1 MIVILYLVL
10 GAAAGLIAGLF
21 GVGGG
26 LIIVPALIFSFS
38 LQGLSA
44 DVLTQVAIGTSLAT
58 IVFTS
63 LSAIKTHHSK
73 GAIDWPLVK
82 RLTLGI
88 VAGVVLGSLLA
99 DYLPGELLQTIIGI
113 YALIVAVQ
121 MGFDLKPKADHV
133 LPKGAGL
140 SVAGGIIGFIS
151 ALFGIGGGSLT
162 VPYLSWCRVEM
173 RNAVATSSACG
184 LPIAVVGLFSYMMT
198 GWGKAGL
205 PEYSLG
211 YIYLPAFFG
220 IIITST
226 LFAKQGAKLAHLL
239 PSHVLK
245 RYFAILLLCVAIKFI
260 FF

>member
-1 MIVILYLVL
+1 MIVVLYLVL

-38 LQGLSA
+38 LQGVSTA
-44 DVLTQVAIGTSLAT
+44 VLTQVAIGTSLAT

-99 DYLPGELLQTIIGI
+99 DYLSGEFLQTIIGI

-121 MGFDLKPKADHV
+121 MGFDLKPQAAHE

-173 RNAVATSSACG
+173 RNAVATSFACG
-184 LPIAVVGLFSYMMT
+184 LPFAVVGLFSYMMT
-198 GWGKAGL
+198 GWGEAEL

-226 LFAKQGAKLAHLL
+226 LFAKQGAKLAHFL

-245 RYFAILLLCVAIKFI
+245 RYFAILLLCVGVKFI

>member
-1 MIVILYLVL
+1 MIVVLYLVL

-26 LIIVPALIFSFS
+26 LIIVPALIFSFN
-38 LQGLSA
+38 LQDLSPL
-44 DVLTQVAIGTSLAT
+44 VLTQVAIGTSLAT
-58 IVFTS
+58 IIFTS
-63 LSAIKTHHSK
+63 LSSIKTHHSK
-73 GAIDWPLVK
+73 GAIDWSLVK
-82 RLTLGI
+82 RLTFGI
-88 VAGVVLGSLLA
+88 VIGAVLGSIFA
-99 DYLPGELLQTIIGI
+99 DYLPGETLQMIIGI

-121 MGFDLKPKADHV
+121 MGLNLKPKAEHE
-133 LPKGAGL
+133 LPTGAGL
-140 SVAGGIIGFIS
+140 SVAGGIIGAIS

-184 LPIAVVGLFSYMMT
+184 LPIAVAGMCTYVIT
-198 GWGKAGL
+198 GWNNPEL

-226 LFAKQGAKLAHLL
+226 VFAKQGAKLAHSL
-239 PSHVLK
+239 PSHILK
-245 RYFAILLLCVAIKFI
+245 RYFALLLLGVGSKFI

>member
-1 MIVILYLVL
+1 MIVVLYLIL

-26 LIIVPALIFSFS
+26 LIIVPALVFSFTFQS
-38 LQGLSA
+38 ISPA
-44 DVLTQVAIGTSLAT
+44 VLTQLAIGTSLAT
-58 IVFTS
+58 IIFTS
-63 LSAIKTHHSK
+63 ISSIKTHHGK
-73 GAIDWPLVK
+73 GAIDWSLVK
-82 RLTLGI
+82 RLTFGI
-88 VAGVVLGSLLA
+88 VIGAILGSIFA
-99 DYLPGELLQTIIGI
+99 DYLPGETLQMIIGI
-113 YALIVAVQ
+113 YALTVAVQ
-121 MGFDLKPKADHV
+121 MGFDLKPKAEHD

-140 SVAGGIIGFIS
+140 SVAGGVIGAIS

-184 LPIAVVGLFSYMMT
+184 LPIAVAGVCSYIVT
-198 GWGKAGL
+198 GWNNPDL

-226 LFAKQGAKLAHLL
+226 VFAKQGAKLAHSL
-239 PSHVLK
+239 PSHILK
-245 RYFAILLLCVAIKFI
+245 RYFALLLLGVGSKFI